1 MVNSIFQRLLFTY
14 AVIIVLV
21 VTLLAALMTYFFN
34 LYLFDRKQDQL
45 LAAGRKAEELAR
57 DYIDKKIGRDHLIG
71 TVNSLGQVTDS
82 RIYVLMARKL
92 SELKSLDGRAQE
104 SLGDIQIVDEI
115 KRILEGETLVRK
127 KYFSSQSNSYA
138 VFVGLP
144 ITVDGTVNG
153 VILLFSPQE
162 EVNKTLS
169 EVYKIIWG
177 TAAASLALAAVVIFI
192 ISRRISR
199 PIEDIQKAAASIAEG
214 SFTDDVKPGGRDEV
228 AQLAGTFN
236 YMKNRLK
243 QVEEMRKNLIAN
255 VSHELR
261 TPLTSIRGFIQ
272 GILDG
277 VIPPGEQEKYLRRAY
292 EETGRLNRL
301 VNDLLQL
308 ARIQS
313 GSLRLNREMVNMG
326 DLILEIV
333 EENRLLADQRNIALS
348 AVIPG
353 NNVTAFADRDRI
365 KQVIL
370 NLLHNAI
377 NYSGEG
383 GRVRVRA
390 ESAGGTLT
398 VAVEDNGA
406 GIPGDQIDLIFEKF
420 HRVEES
426 RSQAVPGTGLGLSI
440 AKELVE
446 LHGGTISA
454 RSEPGRGTEITFS
467 LPVNAGKPHVI
478 NRQP

>member
-1 MVNSIFQRLLFTY
+1 MAKSIFQRLLFTY

-21 VTLLAALMTYFFN
+21 VTLLAALLTYYFN
-34 LYLFDRKQDQL
+34 IYLFDRKQAQL
-45 LAAGRKAEELAR
+45 VSAGQRVEELALDYNSGKMER
-57 DYIDKKIGRDHLIG
+57 DELTR
-71 TVNSLGQVTDS
+71 TVNSLGHVTDS
-82 RIYVLMARKL
+82 RIYVLMAKGL
-92 SELKSLDGRAQE
+92 SDLRSLDGRLQDP
-104 SLGDIQIVDEI
+104 SGGNQLLDDIQ
-115 KRILEGETLVRK
+115 RIMDGETLIRK
-127 KYFSSQSNSYA
+127 KQFSNQLNTYV

-144 ITVDGTVNG
+144 IYINSDVNG
-153 VILLFSPQE
+153 VVLLFSPLDQI
-162 EVNKTLS
+162 NKTLF

-177 TAAASLALAAVVIFI
+177 AAAASLALAALIIFVV
-192 ISRRISR
+192 SRRISR
-199 PIEDIQKAAASIAEG
+199 PIENIQKSASAIAEG
-214 SFTDDVKPGGRDEV
+214 SFTEDMEPGGRDEI

-277 VIPPGEQEKYLRRAY
+277 VIKEEDQEKYLRRAY

-313 GSLRLNREMVNMG
+313 GNLSLNREAVDMG
-326 DLILEIV
+326 ELIREIV
-333 EENRLLADQRNIALS
+333 EENLLLAAQRAITLS
-348 AVIPG
+348 AGIEG
-353 NNVTAFADRDRI
+353 SVTAFADRDRI

-377 NYSGEG
+377 SFSNDGGE
-383 GRVRVRA
+383 VWVRA
-390 ESAGGTLT
+390 SVQNGAVSVE
-398 VAVEDNGA
+398 VEDRGP
-406 GIPGDQIDLIFEKF
+406 GIPEDQLELIFEKF
-420 HRVEES
+420 HRVEKS
-426 RSQAVPGTGLGLSI
+426 RSQMVPGTGLGLSI
-440 AKELVE
+440 ARELVE

-454 RSEPGRGTEITFS
+454 RSQVGRGTVMAFS
-467 LPVNAGKPHVI
+467 LPE
-478 NRQP
+478 

>member
-1 MVNSIFQRLLFTY
+1 MAKSIFQRLLFTY
-14 AVIIVLV
+14 AVIIILV

-34 LYLFDRKQDQL
+34 IYLFDRKQGQL
-45 LAAGRKAEELAR
+45 VSAGQRVEELAR
-57 DYIDKKIGRDHLIG
+57 DYNSGIMERDELTR
-71 TVNSLGQVTDS
+71 TVNSLGHVTDS
-82 RIYVLMARKL
+82 RIYVLMSKGL
-92 SELKSLDGRAQE
+92 SELKSLDGRPQDP
-104 SLGDIQIVDEI
+104 SGGNQLVDDI
-115 KRILEGETLVRK
+115 KRIMDGETLIRK
-127 KYFSSQSNSYA
+127 KQFSNQLNTYV

-144 ITVDGTVNG
+144 IFINSDVNG
-153 VILLFSPQE
+153 VVLLFSPLDQI
-162 EVNKTLS
+162 NKTLF

-177 TAAASLALAAVVIFI
+177 TAAASLALAALIIFI
-192 ISRRISR
+192 VSRRISR
-199 PIEDIQKAAASIAEG
+199 PIENIQKSASAIAEG
-214 SFTDDVKPGGRDEV
+214 SFTEDVELQGRDEI

-277 VIPPGEQEKYLRRAY
+277 VIKEEDQDKYLRRAY

-313 GSLRLNREMVNMG
+313 GSLSLNREAVDVG
-326 DLILEIV
+326 ELIREIV
-333 EENRLLADQRNIALS
+333 EENLLLAAQRSITLS
-348 AVIPG
+348 AGIEG
-353 NNVTAFADRDRI
+353 AITAFADRDRI

-377 NYSGEG
+377 NFSNDGGE
-383 GRVRVRA
+383 VRLRA
-390 ESAGGTLT
+390 AVQNRT
-398 VAVEDNGA
+398 VSVEVEDSGP
-406 GIPGDQIDLIFEKF
+406 GIPEDQLELIFEKF
-420 HRVEES
+420 HRVEKS
-426 RSQAVPGTGLGLSI
+426 RSRMVPGTGLGLSI
-440 AKELVE
+440 ARELVE

-454 RSEPGRGTEITFS
+454 RSQVGRGTIMAFS
-467 LPVNAGKPHVI
+467 LPGKA
-478 NRQP
+478 